1 VDLIIGMAVLLV
13 MVDLA
18 EEEAVVAVDV
28 RVAVVAN
35 VHDAAAGVIRVPAIA
50 AVATALV
57 IHC

>member
-1 VDLIIGMAVLLV
+1 
-13 MVDLA
+13 LA